1 MKSFRAVLVV
11 IAALGLGGCVAGTED
26 TVDTDTDP
34 VADTQEPLTA
44 VGEATQVE
52 TAGARS
58 ADLTVRRMENFREY
72 PSSPIVTHEGRP
84 SHTPDTPSRAENG
97 PRAE

>member
-1 MKSFRAVLVV
+1 MKSFSAVLVA

-26 TVDTDTDP
+26 TGDTDP

-44 VGEATQVE
+44 VGEATEVN
-52 TAGARS
+52 AGARAAALS
-58 ADLTVRRMENFREY
+58 VSRMENFHEL

-84 SHTPDTPSRAENG
+84 SHTPDTPQRAENG